1 MNKNEICEAM
11 YALPEGMI
19 VKRRKSLLVP
29 VLVLLAGAVLIVV
42 NKVWGGELTNNLRSS
57 LVFVG
62 GALAV
67 SGLLILLARMFGSDG
82 IPYHRGEKR
91 YLQYE
96 ELYFDRGHGRDVVR
110 YVNDGD
116 VRRVLALQRSQV
128 PAVAVALYRTPDNRF
143 AALQAFEYADLE
155 YRPLSELKI
164 VGV

>member
-11 YALPEGMI
+11 YALPDRVI
-19 VKRRKSLLVP
+19 VKRRKPLLVP

-42 NKVWGGELTNNLRSS
+42 NNVWGAELTNNLRSS

-67 SGLLILLARMFGSDG
+67 SGLLILLARMLGSDG
-82 IPYHRGEKR
+82 IPYHRREKR
-91 YLQYE
+91 FLEYE
-96 ELYFDRGHGRDVVR
+96 ELYFDRECGRDVVR

-116 VRRVLALQRSQV
+116 VRKVLALQRSRV

-143 AALQAFEYADLE
+143 AALQAFEYTDLE
-155 YRPLSELKI
+155 YRALSELKI
-164 VGV
+164 VTF